1 MSSVMPETEAM
12 QRSIDLL
19 GFEVASAART
29 ATALRHEKVNG

>member
-19 GFEVASAART
+19 GFEVATAART
-29 ATALRHEKVNG
+29 TLRHEKVNG

>member
-19 GFEVASAART
+19 GFEVASAVNT
-29 ATALRHEKVNG
+29 TLRHEKVNG